1 MIKFDIK
8 KLIEKGI
15 KGFLKGY
22 ITAFAGIKII
32 ESSLAN
38 ANITEEQL
46 LSLVAGGALAIFDMI
61 RNWLKIKFP
70 KVFGWL

>member
-1 MIKFDIK
+1 MIEFNIK

-22 ITAFAGIKII
+22 ITAFAGIKIV
-32 ESSLAN
+32 ESSLAS
-38 ANITEEQL
+38 ANITEDQL
-46 LSLVAGGALAIFDMI
+46 LALIAGGALAVFDML

>member
-1 MIKFDIK
+1 MITFDIK

-22 ITAFAGIKII
+22 ITAFAGIKVV
-32 ESSLAN
+32 ESTLTS

-46 LSLVAGGALAIFDMI
+46 LSLIAGAALAVFDML

-70 KVFGWL
+70 KIFGWL